1 MVKKTRVHTLVN
13 GQFDIEKLIKA
24 GAIKDEVEFERAL
37 IADRKLRLLAK
48 EDTNAKSPRSRLRT
62 LITAYERKNWSDE
75 KSIDTAKIRESD
87 RAELFAERERA
98 FIERRKLLIRKKLK
112 SLNLSQQ
119 DLGQIL
125 GHDSKSYMSEL
136 INGISAF
143 SLKDLILI
151 SILLKI
157 RIENLIPVFLSSDDY
172 PRLIKAVK
180 KFPQVTLPQEQF
192 VLAG

>member
-13 GQFDIEKLIKA
+13 GQFDIGKLIKA
-24 GAIKDEVEFERAL
+24 GAIKDEVELERAL

-48 EDTNAKSPRSRLRT
+48 EDTNAKSLRSRLRT

-75 KSIDTAKIRESD
+75 KSIDSAKIRESD

-125 GHDSKSYMSEL
+125 GHESKSYMSEL
-136 INGISAF
+136 INGISSF

-180 KFPQVTLPQEQF
+180 KFPQVTLPQDQF